1 MASEKG
7 KAGPGRNVF
16 PRSAF
21 VLLLC
26 LDREGEQLSHFLSII
41 ADEVA
46 QLRLAV
52 GEMEAI
58 DPMSAHV
65 IREILVQ
72 VEQMNEGLLD
82 RPDLFDGGISWWAQ
96 WANSNRPT
104 L

>member
-1 MASEKG
+1 M
-7 KAGPGRNVF
+7 
-16 PRSAF
+16 
-21 VLLLC
+21 LLLC

-58 DPMSAHV
+58 DPVSAHV
-65 IREILVQ
+65 IRQMLGQ
-72 VEQMNEGLLD
+72 VEKMNEGLLD
-82 RPDLFDGGISWWAQ
+82 RPELLDGGISWWAE
-96 WANSNRPT
+96 WASANRPA